1 MLALV
6 NGAISQIE
14 YPKRPGALYSPI
26 SFTLESGGKRVR
38 PLLVL
43 MTCEALGGKAE
54 DALNQ
59 AVGLEMF
66 HNFTLIHDDVMDRSL
81 KRRNRPTVYHKW
93 GEVQAILSG
102 DTLLTMATQRVMQA
116 PDDKLRSVLDVFN
129 RTAIEI
135 YEGQQFDTTY
145 EARKNVSVKKYL
157 NMIMLKTSV
166 LLGAACELGA
176 IMAGAS
182 DERRRAM
189 YEYGVNLGLAFQ
201 LRDDWLDNFGDVV
214 TFGKNIGNDILTR
227 KKTWFYITALA
238 RKPEDMER
246 AYAIKNNS
254 RLIPTVK
261 AIYSDLGLDRECN
274 VLIDRY
280 CSAAINSLEKAKL
293 SKEDYTRFSTL
304 ALRLSQRQK

>member
-1 MLALV
+1 
-6 NGAISQIE
+6 
-14 YPKRPGALYSPI
+14 
-26 SFTLESGGKRVR
+26 
-38 PLLVL
+38 

-116 PDDKLRSVLDVFN
+116 PDDKLRDVLDVFN

-182 DERRRAM
+182 ESRRSAM

-293 SKEDYTRFSTL
+293 TKEDYTRFSTL